1 MTSFGLD
8 NGRTKGGGEE
18 KRQRGMCVCVCHG
31 VKGDDSKAATIATT
45 TTVAA
50 TGTGTCVPAV
60 IGNSATDIEERDTF
74 SGRAIVCCCSALT

>member
-1 MTSFGLD
+1 
-8 NGRTKGGGEE
+8 
-18 KRQRGMCVCVCHG
+18 MCVCVCHG
-31 VKGDDSKAATIATT
+31 VKGDDSKAATKATT
-45 TTVAA
+45 GAAGGGAA